1 MNSREQ
7 GVGDLTALATT
18 EAAEA
23 IRRGDITSEGLV
35 TACLERVAELDPGIG
50 AWVHLDTA
58 HAQEQARAA
67 DLARARGATLGAL
80 HGVPV
85 AVKDVIDTAD
95 LPTQCGS
102 AFYAGHQPERDALCV
117 AALRGAGA
125 VIMGKTVTTELAS
138 LPPSAVANPVVP
150 GHTPGGSSA
159 GSAAAV
165 ASRMVPAALG
175 TQTAGSV
182 LRPAAYCGLF
192 GFKPT
197 LGLVPRSGVLMQSHT
212 LDTVGVLA
220 RTLDDVALL
229 TDVMAVHDAADAASY
244 PRSAPGLLAAARRQP
259 AKTPRLA
266 FVRTPAWDGAD
277 DDMKQAITAF
287 AAGLG
292 AACATLDIPV
302 LERVIPWQRTVQSAE
317 NAHYYGHI
325 LDRAPDRLGPE
336 MRQRLVDGCKI
347 PVRAYLEAVTAVE
360 PAYAEVLRA
369 IDGFDAILTPAAP
382 GPAPAGLTRTG
393 DPIFNGLWTYLG
405 MPAITLPMLAN
416 TAGHPMGV
424 QLVARR
430 RADASLLT
438 TSRWLMG
445 RG

>member
-1 MNSREQ
+1 MPGQPPQPPPFTPQKLE
-7 GVGDLTALATT
+7 ALKGALG
-18 EAAEA
+18 ESPRAFFIAGFAA
-23 IRRGDITSEGLV
+23 
-35 TACLERVAELDPGIG
+35 LD
-50 AWVHLDTA
+50 ADYAL
-58 HAQEQARAA
+58 EQASAA
-67 DLARARGATLGAL
+67 DRASASGHALGPL

-95 LPTQCGS
+95 MPTAYGS
-102 AFYAGHQPERDALCV
+102 IFYSGNQPERDALCV

-125 VIMGKTVTTELAS
+125 VIVGKTVTTELAS
-138 LPPSAVANPVVP
+138 LPPSVVANPVVP

-165 ASRMVPAALG
+165 ASHMVPAALG
-175 TQTAGSV
+175 TQPAGSV

-197 LGLVPRSGVLMQSHT
+197 LGLIPRSGVLMQSHT

-220 RTLDDVALL
+220 RTLDDAALM

-259 AKTPRLA
+259 AVTPRLA
-266 FVRTPAWDGAD
+266 FVCTPAWDGAD
-277 DDMKQAITAF
+277 AEMKQAITAF

-292 AACATLDIPV
+292 TTCVTLDIPV
-302 LERVIPWQRTVQSAE
+302 LESVIPWQRIVQSAE

-336 MRQRLVDGCKI
+336 MRQRLEDGQKI
-347 PVRAYLEAVTAVE
+347 AVRAYLEAVTAVE

-382 GPAPAGLTRTG
+382 GPAPAGLAKTG
-393 DPIFNGLWTYLG
+393 DPVFNGLWTYLG
-405 MPAITLPMLAN
+405 MPAITLPLLAN
-416 TAGHPMGV
+416 AAGHPMGV

-430 RADASLLT
+430 RADAALLT
-438 TSRWLMG
+438 TARWLMG
-445 RG
+445 QGRG